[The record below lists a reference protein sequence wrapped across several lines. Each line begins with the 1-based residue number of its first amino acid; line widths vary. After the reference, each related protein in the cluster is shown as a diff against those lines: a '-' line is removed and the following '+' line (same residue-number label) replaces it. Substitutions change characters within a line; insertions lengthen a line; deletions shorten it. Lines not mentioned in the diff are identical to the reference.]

1 MQGPLTFFFAFVAVL
16 ALIGLAAWLVR
27 RFASNRLGANTNR
40 GRMPRLA
47 VIDAAAVDG
56 RRRLVLVRR
65 DNIEHLLMIGG
76 PTDIV
81 GRLVAAK
88 VAEQIGQSVVA
99 DSRPGASGNVG
110 LELASKAP
118 PDGYTI
124 VLSSPLV
131 AISPSLYAKLNYDPA
146 KDLAPIAQI
155 AVIQNVLLVHPSV
168 PAKTLQELI
177 QLARRS
183 PGKFSFGSGGVGT
196 TTHLA
201 PELLQ
206 SLTGIKM
213 VHVPYKGSGQALIG
227 MIGGEV
233 DMLIMAAPAAA
244 SQIQAGRARALA
256 VLSAQRAV
264 VIPNVPTA
272 AEAGL
277 ENFEVPIWYGI
288 LAPAAT
294 PREIITRLNG
304 ELTKALSSPDLKER
318 LGAAGIEPRTSTPE
332 EFAAFIRSETVRYAK
347 VIKDAGIKPE

>member
-1 MQGPLTFFFAFVAVL
+1 MGVSLHAMSVVVAFL
-16 ALIGLAAWLVR
+16 ATVYMGAAGDIYAQPYPAKTIRLI
-27 RFASNRLGANTNR
+27 F
-40 GRMPRLA
+40 PFPP
-47 VIDAAAVDG
+47 
-56 RRRLVLVRR
+56 
-65 DNIEHLLMIGG
+65 GG
-76 PTDIV
+76 PTDLL
-81 GRLVAAK
+81 GRAVAQK
-88 VAEQIGQSVVA
+88 LSDQMGQQVVA
-99 DSRPGASGNVG
+99 DNRAGAGGNLG
-110 LELASKAP
+110 LELAAKAP

-146 KDLAPIAQI
+146 KDLAPISQI

-168 PAKTLQELI
+168 PAKNLKEMI
-177 QLARRS
+177 ALARRN
-183 PGKFSFGSGGVGT
+183 PGKFTFGSGGVGT

-244 SQIQAGRARALA
+244 SQIQAGRARAIA

-264 VIPNVPTA
+264 VIPDVPTA

-294 PREIITRLNG
+294 PREIIVRLNG
-304 ELTKALSSPDLKER
+304 EFTKALSSPDLKER
-318 LGAAGIEPRTSTPE
+318 LGAAGIEPRTSTSE
-332 EFAAFIRSETVRYAK
+332 HFAAFIRSETVRYAK